1 MHLAQMVARCSDSEI
16 LAKGILAG
24 YRWQIDER
32 DVANIIP
39 YSITS
44 DERRSVVQRIL
55 FTVSP
60 KDIRALDRNEGV
72 AKGSYDKLFLRI
84 RVEPLAAAV
93 EALKGVKTALAR
105 REERQVSQ
113 LSSGGEFSGNR
124 LEAKEVEALVYLS
137 SRYNN
142 DGQIWSEYIG
152 RMQLAVADA
161 QKLGIG

>member
-44 DERRSVVQRIL
+44 DERRNVVQRIL

-84 RVEPLAAAV
+84 KVEPLAAAV

-105 REERQVSQ
+105 RE
-113 LSSGGEFSGNR
+113 

-142 DGQIWSEYIG
+142 DDQIWSEYIG